1 MDASPARNNELP
13 DYAAEVTARLR
24 KDYALLLESVSDVL
38 ARLRALP
45 KSIDDEGVLD
55 DYSKVIVEAR
65 DLRKRLVAYHDAE
78 KAPFL
83 RGGQGCDQFFFGEI
97 SKLGRRGERDPAG
110 GIDIAEARV
119 DDHMQRKLAAE
130 REAREAVARE
140 EARKAEEIRKRE
152 EEARAAAQAAADKA
166 ARARNAE
173 NIKAHQAEAE
183 RQAAIAEREHLASA
197 QAAMAAED
205 ARIDTL
211 APAADMTRTRLQG
224 GALAT
229 MGTVPFVQITDV
241 TLLNKERLWPHL
253 KEEHILMALK
263 SWAKTTSHKTPMTGA
278 VIELRHKGKIT

>member
-45 KSIDDEGVLD
+45 KSIDDEGTLD

-173 NIKAHQAEAE
+173 NIKAHQAEAN
-183 RQAAIAEREHLASA
+183 RQAVIAAEARARQIVA
-197 QAAMAAED
+197 DQQAED

-211 APAADMTRTRLQG
+211 APAADMTRTRLEG

-229 MGTVPFVQITDV
+229 MAQIPFVQVTDRS
-241 TLLNKERLWPHL
+241 LLNMERLWPHFKDEDIL
-253 KEEHILMALK
+253 KAVK
-263 SWAKTTSHKTPMTGA
+263 AWAKTTGHKVPMAGA

>member
-1 MDASPARNNELP
+1 MDKSVISNNEVP
-13 DYAAEVTARLR
+13 DYAAEVMARLR
-24 KDYALLLESVSDVL
+24 KDYALILENTSNIL

-45 KSIDDEGVLD
+45 NPIEDEATLS

-65 DLRKRLVAYHDAE
+65 DLRKRLAAYHDAE

-97 SKLGRRGERDPAG
+97 GKLGRRGDREPAG
-110 GIDIAEARV
+110 GIDIADARV
-119 DDHMQRKLAAE
+119 DDYMQRKLAAE
-130 REAREAVARE
+130 REAREALAAIER
-140 EARKAEEIRKRE
+140 RKAEEIRQRE
-152 EEARAAAQAAADKA
+152 EKARQAALEASQRA

-173 NIKAHQAEAE
+173 TIAAHRAEAD
-183 RQAAIAEREHLASA
+183 RQAIIAAEERARQLVADQE
-197 QAAMAAED
+197 AED

-211 APAADMTRTRLQG
+211 APAADMTRTRLES

-229 MGTVPFVQITDV
+229 MNTTPFVQITDV

-278 VIELRHKGKIT
+278 VIELRNKGGIR